1 MYLRLRLRVKWLRY
15 GMSYKK
21 IKISAIPD
29 AFRFQTFTSFILFVF
44 EVTHLWRPQKMTNKW
59 SPLPLSHHLQKW
71 INLLFFN
78 ENLLKLSSVE
88 LSKKP
93 SLYFPLYQLF
103 FEKRFGEFMSVTIIM
118 YVAIRNKIWFL
129 KCHYGNG

>member
-1 MYLRLRLRVKWLRY
+1 MTPTKN
-15 GMSYKK
+15 GQQM
-21 IKISAIPD
+21 
-29 AFRFQTFTSFILFVF
+29 TS
-44 EVTHLWRPQKMTNKW
+44 TP
-59 SPLPLSHHLQKW
+59 PLPPFAKMNKS
-71 INLLFFN
+71 IVFFN
-78 ENLLKLSSVE
+78 ENSVKLSSVE